1 MDGKPNYSTR
11 RIHELRWSTV
21 KSIAVQTKSNTRNG
35 TVSTQD
41 QDVFSFKIVVVLIH
55 SNCCYIDAL
64 FFLFLF
70 SIRPIQTKQ
79 LITDEKMAAH
89 LNGLHI
95 SSDFRAHN
103 SSQSTTAND
112 ALDIDVEN
120 SAPPIPIPCSLQD
133 IEEKLKRANKIT
145 VSDVVKKFQEEP
157 LLPAAILERF
167 EKPSKALVIWQPPQR
182 ITDLIISKAAQ
193 EQKTEDDEDL
203 DNNNV
208 ELANVNND
216 SQMDLDG

>member
-1 MDGKPNYSTR
+1 M
-11 RIHELRWSTV
+11 
-21 KSIAVQTKSNTRNG
+21 
-35 TVSTQD
+35 
-41 QDVFSFKIVVVLIH
+41 
-55 SNCCYIDAL
+55 